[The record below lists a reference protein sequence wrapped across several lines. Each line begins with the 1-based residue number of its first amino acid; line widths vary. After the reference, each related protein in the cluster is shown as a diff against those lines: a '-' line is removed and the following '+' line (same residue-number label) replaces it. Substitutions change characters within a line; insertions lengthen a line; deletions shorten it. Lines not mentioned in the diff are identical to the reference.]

1 MPLDSTSFAGLST
14 KSATATAAINTIT
27 PTFSMTSNVIG
38 NVQAKQQLDNTISAL
53 SGTVTQTGIASGV
66 GNLLNDAVGGVG
78 GLVSGAVGALGGG
91 VSELISAAGSLASGD
106 FSAFTGKISAA
117 AGNLN
122 DILSMKRGMN
132 LPSGAEL
139 FAQVG
144 TPITMSP
151 GSRNDWR
158 VRINAPWQLFNSPLF
173 ERLEETGGVV
183 WPYLPNI
190 TLTTKANYT
199 NPEVVHNNY
208 AFQAYKNS
216 SIEEI
221 TIAGEFTCETEV
233 DAAYWIAATTFF
245 KTATKMF
252 FGTGDHA
259 GNPPIICNLNGYGR
273 SVFNSIPVV
282 IKSFSVDFK
291 DNVNYIR
298 CDAFKTSTWVPII
311 STITV
316 VVSPVYNRTT
326 IRQFSMHDYAAGRTL
341 TEKGI
346 GYL

>member
-1 MPLDSTSFAGLST
+1 MPLDSTSFAGLSP
-14 KSATATAAINTIT
+14 KSATAASNAIT
-27 PTFSMTSNVIG
+27 PVFSSTSSGIS
-38 NVQAKQQLDNTISAL
+38 NVQAKQNLDNTISAL
-53 SGTVTQTGIASGV
+53 SGEVPSTGIVSGV
-66 GNLLNDAVGGVG
+66 GNMLSETVGGVG
-78 GLVSGAVGALGGG
+78 GMISGAMGAIGGG
-91 VSELISAAGSLASGD
+91 VTDVISAAGSLAQGD
-106 FSAFTGKISAA
+106 FSAFSGKISSA

-122 DILSMKRGMN
+122 DILSMKRASN

-144 TPITMSP
+144 TPILMSP

-158 VRINAPWQLFNSPLF
+158 VRINAPWELFNSPLF
-173 ERLEETGGVV
+173 ERLEDTGGVV

-190 TLTTKANYT
+190 TLATKATYT
-199 NPEVVHNNY
+199 NPDVVHTNY

-216 SIEEI
+216 QIEEI
-221 TIAGEFTCETEV
+221 TIAGEFTCETET

-282 IKSFSVDFK
+282 IKSFSVDLK